1 MSYWCVLG
9 CLNVLHGCVSWIASV
24 SWPTSV
30 TRRTL
35 GYLAYFCVLGC
46 YSVLAYLC
54 VSDCLIVLALFTQV
68 IASIA
73 AFQCHTIQ
81 KIDQNQNQNR
91 SVDKAQSM
99 GNERRYIYKDPR
111 QDSGQRN
118 ISYTRYPKKC
128 VTQTYRDLYG
138 DVMLVPTWMNS
149 NMADGNQQ
157 KN

>member
-1 MSYWCVLG
+1 M
-9 CLNVLHGCVSWIASV
+9 

-30 TRRTL
+30 TWRTL

-81 KIDQNQNQNR
+81 KIDKNQNQNR
-91 SVDKAQSM
+91 SVDKVQSM

-111 QDSGQRN
+111 
-118 ISYTRYPKKC
+118 
-128 VTQTYRDLYG
+128 
-138 DVMLVPTWMNS
+138 
-149 NMADGNQQ
+149 
-157 KN
+157 